1 MKKSHKS
8 KHNKKRNTAF
18 LYEVLIQDIT
28 RSVVGADLKRKQ
40 KGIDICKEFFNR
52 NSLLSQ
58 ERRIF
63 SSLQDME
70 KVEAPLADK
79 IVAEAKKEYGAL
91 NKRDIFNEQTRLIR
105 RINKDLTPTVF
116 SHFVSHYKNLAT
128 IAQILNQELPVK
140 ERVLLENRFVKQA
153 TNDTAHLDESM
164 KPTDKLVYSTFV
176 KNYNKKYEDSLL
188 EEQKEVI
195 TRHAIAFS
203 DNGLALK
210 RFLNEELRRLKQ
222 KLNESAQQHLLKNN
236 PSLAERTTEV
246 IKILESFKT
255 MPTFDGDSIIQIL
268 EIQSLVKEMEG

>member
-1 MKKSHKS
+1 MKKPHKS

-28 RSVVGADLKRKQ
+28 RSVVSTDLPRKE
-40 KGIDICKEFFNR
+40 KGLRICKEFFNR

-63 SSLQDME
+63 SSLQGVE
-70 KVEAPLADK
+70 KMKESTVEK
-79 IVAEAKKEYGAL
+79 IVAEAKKEYSCL
-91 NKRDIFNEQTRLIR
+91 DKRAIFNEQTRLIR
-105 RINKDLTPTVF
+105 RINQDLTPNVF
-116 SHFVSHYKNLAT
+116 SHFVSHYKDLAT

-140 ERVLLENRFVKQA
+140 ERVLLENRFVEKA
-153 TNDTAHLDESM
+153 TSDAQMIKESM
-164 KPTDKLVYSTFV
+164 EPTDKLVYSTFV

-210 RFLNEELRRLKQ
+210 SFLNEELPRLKQ
-222 KLNESAQQHLLKNN
+222 RLEESADAEGVKSN
-236 PSLAERTTEV
+236 PSLHERTVAV
-246 IKILESFKT
+246 IRILESFKT
-255 MPTFDGDSIIQIL
+255 VPSFDGDAIVKIL
-268 EIQSLVKEMEG
+268 EIQNLVKEMED